1 MEHRRRESPTERP
14 VEAVAVGAVHDAADD
29 GDTQGTTKLTARPHT
44 SKKKKV
50 AKAAAASAVAVGAVM
65 VAKRSMSKDEDEFE
79 YTP

>member
-1 MEHRRRESPTERP
+1 MPAKLRTDNIADAITPLATRMARDPEIRE
-14 VEAVAVGAVHDAADD
+14 
-29 GDTQGTTKLTARPHT
+29 GTTKLTARPHT